1 VESQITDKEDISPK
15 DILIDKIKD
24 IPINKKG
31 VLLIGNTPFLFI
43 GMNLLV

>member
-1 VESQITDKEDISPK
+1 VFLQK
-15 DILIDKIKD
+15 DILVNTIKDNLIDKIKD

-31 VLLIGNTPFLFI
+31 VLPMSNTPFLFI